1 MNIEIA
7 LFVLSRTGLELL
19 THDKHVLVEGRLV
32 SGCDVWIK
40 DNSSERDIV
49 LSILKVVLV
58 LLLASVNV

>member
-1 MNIEIA
+1 MDVEIA
-7 LFVLSRTGLELL
+7 LLVLSRTRLELL
-19 THDKHVLVEGRLV
+19 THDKHVLVEGCLV
-32 SGCDVWIK
+32 SGSDVWIK